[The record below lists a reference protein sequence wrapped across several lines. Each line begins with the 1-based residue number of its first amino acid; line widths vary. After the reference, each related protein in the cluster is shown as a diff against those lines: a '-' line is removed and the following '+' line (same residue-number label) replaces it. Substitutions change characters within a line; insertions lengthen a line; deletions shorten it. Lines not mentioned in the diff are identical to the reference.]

1 MRRAL
6 LVLLIF
12 SLFASCSPV
21 QPAERLTVI
30 THPDGPLYAGDQV
43 SFEILPPEA
52 EANKTGSVSVTFQGR
67 ELGEADIAPY
77 GLGARSEA
85 VLWWVW
91 DTRNLKPGKYNLTFT
106 LLPDSITETD
116 TFRLYSA
123 DQIPQPEP
131 AATWVTTTSACCI
144 FHYISGTAAERDI
157 SSLSMVADE
166 ESAIVSEQIGSTLNT
181 PIDVVFMS
189 RVIGQGGFTSDS
201 VYVSYLDDNY
211 IGNDMAI
218 LFHHEF
224 VHYYDAIRGGVFR
237 PSIFQEGLAVY
248 LSGGHFKLEP
258 LIPRAAAMVDLGWY
272 IPLTNLANDFY
283 NQQHDTGYL
292 EAAGLVEYLVETYG
306 WDAFNEFYRDIPN
319 PENGQT
325 TAMVIDTALHKY
337 FNISFTDLESKYIS
351 FLQAQTIQ
359 ETVRTDLEL
368 TVSFYDTARRY
379 QQMLDPSAYYLTAW
393 LPNGSEM
400 RQRGIVADFLRRP
413 RNWDNQVIEVF
424 LIHAHSQF
432 FGGDYPGAEN
442 TLKLT
447 NLLMDEIAH

>member
-1 MRRAL
+1 MRRFI
-6 LVLLIF
+6 LVLLIIF
-12 SLFASCSPV
+12 LFAACSPV
-21 QPAERLTVI
+21 QPAEQLAVI
-30 THPDGPLYAGDQV
+30 THPDGPLYVGDQV
-43 SFEILPPEA
+43 SFEVMPSKA
-52 EANKTGSVSVTFQGR
+52 EANKAGSVRVTLKGR

-77 GLGARSEA
+77 GLGGRSEA
-85 VLWWVW
+85 ILWWVW
-91 DTRNLKPGKYNLTFT
+91 DTRNLKPGNYNLTFT
-106 LLPDSITETD
+106 LLPDRITETD

-131 AATWVTTTSACCI
+131 GATWITTTSTCCV

-157 SSLSMVADE
+157 SSLSKVADE
-166 ESAIVSEQIGSTLNT
+166 ESAIVSEQMGSTLNK

-189 RVIGQGGFTSDS
+189 RVIGQGGFSSDS
-201 VYVSYLDDNY
+201 VYVSYLDDYY

-283 NQQHDTGYL
+283 NQQHDKGYL

-325 TAMVIDTALHKY
+325 TTKVIDTALQKH
-337 FNISFTDLESKYIS
+337 FNISFTDLESKYIG
-351 FLQAQTIQ
+351 FLREQTVQ
-359 ETVRTDLEL
+359 EIVRTDLDV

-379 QQMLDPSAYYLTAW
+379 QQMLDPSTYYLTAW

-413 RNWDNQVIEVF
+413 GNWDNQMIETL
-424 LIHAHSQF
+424 LIRAHSQY
-432 FGGDYPGAEN
+432 FGGNYPGAEN

-447 NLLMDEIAH
+447 NFLMDVIAY